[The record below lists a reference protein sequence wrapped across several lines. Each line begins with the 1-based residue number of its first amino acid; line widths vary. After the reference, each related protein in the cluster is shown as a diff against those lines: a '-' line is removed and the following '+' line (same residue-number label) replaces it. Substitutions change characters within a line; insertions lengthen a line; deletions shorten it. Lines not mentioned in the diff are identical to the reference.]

1 MAAWSELKHLDGMG
15 SPSVSL
21 ATSKRT
27 SSTGRVDFPTA
38 TLEITKTEEKVIPG
52 TNHLSL
58 PQNTHSRKQDYT
70 YRGMA
75 DVPQTLTVIVQSN
88 FMEVFPCSKQNSKNS
103 LLMN

>member
-1 MAAWSELKHLDGMG
+1 VKIAHPRKHLDGMG

-27 SSTGRVDFPTA
+27 SSTGRVDCPTA
-38 TLEITKTEEKVIPG
+38 TLEITNRRKSDSRNQPSVTAP
-52 TNHLSL
+52 
-58 PQNTHSRKQDYT
+58 NTHSRKQDYT
-70 YRGMA
+70 FRGMA

-88 FMEVFPCSKQNSKNS
+88 LMEVFPCSKQNSKNS